1 MESGLIQ
8 NSHPNGN
15 YLQTTSYPTVA
26 YQPPMSSEE
35 EAGSSID
42 FWGIVRRRF
51 FLILFFMLIATGL
64 GTLYVF
70 TATPWYE
77 SVARIQIIPEKPTV
91 VNLGAQMFS
100 DPKFVGANDPLSAS
114 HPNAMRSTDVLN
126 GVLIDK
132 GLIRRETFVELVNP
146 ARPDEIGQP
155 IHEYLADRL
164 EIQQDRNDVYMFELK
179 FQSKF
184 KEDSGMFLNS
194 MIEIYRKNLT
204 EGFRKD
210 ISESITKLESSAKTF
225 TEALAAV
232 EFELAEFRAKN
243 PVPKLD
249 QEGKTEALRLVEV
262 VTPQLQLAW
271 EKLNEKRTQLE
282 LVRSF
287 QEAGSSPAVILDV
300 VLKEEFGKT
309 DYGEAYRDF
318 NLIEQPKSELQDLIV
333 LHMSMRDKLGANHP
347 RLKTIEAQ
355 IESKK
360 YLIQERLKS
369 SSTAVDIPA
378 TERLEHALKKLV
390 AEELEKRMEVERLNK
405 LLRDSTTAAESYA
418 KIITH
423 EAEIIEKRN
432 RIYENITA
440 AQNSV
445 EEVRTARN
453 DTGYKFNVLNPAAEG
468 TQVEPRPLIVFGIAT
483 VLGTLIGFG
492 VAYLVDLADKTFR
505 SPHEIIR
512 ALNLALIGHIPV
524 IRGTKA
530 KGNSDLHPVLCTF
543 HKPKSQT
550 AEAFRAVR
558 TAIYFSTQGQ
568 KNQVI
573 QVTSP
578 TPGDGKSTLAT
589 NLAITIAQSGK
600 RVLLVDGDMRR
611 PSLHKLFKA
620 DEKPGFSELLVE
632 QVSISEAIRETEI
645 EGLHLLPCGVKPV
658 QPSELL
664 TSHRLPEVIAEFR
677 NLYDMVIIDTPP
689 VLVVTDPCPIAAIVD
704 GVICAM
710 RIKKNVRI
718 SAERMVEILRSVNA
732 NIIGVVVNGVGA
744 QGTYSSQYSY
754 GAYQSGYSNYA
765 GYGYRGY
772 GRYGQNERSYDDNR
786 RPELTLPKRRL
797 AEQAVTVEQD

>member
-1 MESGLIQ
+1 
-8 NSHPNGN
+8 
-15 YLQTTSYPTVA
+15 
-26 YQPPMSSEE
+26 
-35 EAGSSID
+35 
-42 FWGIVRRRF
+42 
-51 FLILFFMLIATGL
+51 
-64 GTLYVF
+64 
-70 TATPWYE
+70 
-77 SVARIQIIPEKPTV
+77 
-91 VNLGAQMFS
+91 
-100 DPKFVGANDPLSAS
+100 VGANDPLSAS

-126 GVLIDK
+126 GVLIDE
-132 GLIRRETFVELVNP
+132 GLIRRETFAELVNP
-146 ARPDEIGQP
+146 SRPEEIGQP

-164 EIQQDRNDVYMFELK
+164 KIQQDRNDVYMFELK

-194 MIEIYRKNLT
+194 VIKIYRKNLT

-210 ISESITKLESSAKTF
+210 IGDAITKLESSTKTF

-232 EFELAEFRAKN
+232 DLELAEFRAKN
-243 PVPKLD
+243 PVPKLN
-249 QEGKTEALRLVEV
+249 QEGRTEALRNVEFF
-262 VTPQLQLAW
+262 TPQLQLAV
-271 EKLNEKRTQLE
+271 EKLNEKRTRLE
-282 LVRSF
+282 LVKSF
-287 QEAGSSPAVILDV
+287 QEAGSPPAVILEV
-300 VLKEEFGKT
+300 VLEEEFGKV
-309 DYGEAYRDF
+309 DYGAAYRLF
-318 NLIEQPKSELQDLIV
+318 NMIEQPKAELQDLIV
-333 LHMSMRDKLGANHP
+333 LHMSLREKLGPMHP

-355 IESKK
+355 IQSKK
-360 YLIQERLKS
+360 FLIQERLKS
-369 SSTAVDIPA
+369 SSTADNIPA

-390 AEELEKRMEVERLNK
+390 AEELEQRKEVERLNNV
-405 LLRDSTTAAESYA
+405 LRDSTTAAVSYA
-418 KIITH
+418 QTIAL

-432 RIYENITA
+432 RIHENITA

-453 DTGYKFNVLNPAAEG
+453 DTGYKFNVLNPAADG
-468 TQVEPRPLIVFGIAT
+468 TQVQPQPLIVFGIAT

-492 VAYLVDLADKTFR
+492 VAYLIDVGDKTFR

-512 ALNLALIGHIPV
+512 TLNLALIGHIPV

-530 KGNSDLHPVLCTF
+530 NGSSGLHPVLCTF

-578 TPGDGKSTLAT
+578 TPRDGKSTLAT

-611 PSLHKLFKA
+611 PTLHKLFKTE
-620 DEKPGFSELLVE
+620 EKPGFSDLLVE

-689 VLVVTDPCPIAAIVD
+689 VLVVTDACPIAAVVD
-704 GVICAM
+704 GVICAL
-710 RIKKNVRI
+710 RIKKNVRV
-718 SAERMVEILRSVNA
+718 SAERMVDMLRSLNA

-744 QGTYSSQYSY
+744 HGTYSSQYSY
-754 GAYQSGYSNYA
+754 GAHQTGYSSYSS
-765 GYGYRGY
+765 Y
-772 GRYGQNERSYDDNR
+772 GRYGQSERSYDDNR

-797 AEQAVTVEQD
+797 SEQSVTVERD